1 MEVCAIQKAQ
11 LRLTRMT
18 LTSGKGSSWLSDDDD
33 GGRPSGVSVSNNV
46 ACSPGVCDGLGFL
59 GEELKLLSEL
69 GVAGVRLKMVKKK
82 EEIVLKHL

>member
-1 MEVCAIQKAQ
+1 MVVCAIQKAQ

-18 LTSGKGSSWLSDDDD
+18 LTSGKGSGWFSDDDD

-59 GEELKLLSEL
+59 GELKLLSEL

-82 EEIVLKHL
+82 EKIV